1 MKKLV
6 EKDVIKELESIY
18 GIENCKGEILD
29 YVKYLEISKKSN
41 FANYNVIIHN
51 NSSYPGETK
60 NRLIEFLSKRLEK
73 EGIVKNGYEFIT
85 EEQIKLFEN
94 KEEKEVKRGRKGKKE
109 EPKIEKELVII
120 DSEKVNRCLEN
131 YSEEI

>member
-6 EKDVIKELESIY
+6 EKDVVKELESIY

-29 YVKYLEISKKSN
+29 YVKYLKISKKSN
-41 FANYNVIIHN
+41 FANYNIIIHN

-73 EGIVKNGYEFIT
+73 EISIF
-85 EEQIKLFEN
+85 QFCSD
-94 KEEKEVKRGRKGKKE
+94 
-109 EPKIEKELVII
+109 KIAVSLLTIFQ
-120 DSEKVNRCLEN
+120 
-131 YSEEI
+131 